1 MIRGWGIKTL
11 TKRRVRALSKK
22 LLLVMLLALAA
33 CAQPGERPA
42 SQAPTPIAEVTAEP
56 SVVPT
61 QAPTMTPVVETPTPQ
76 DIRLRVVDSTTK
88 VRTRCW
94 DLFGERFLPVCGA
107 VYSVTVRATAKTAG
121 TVVIEWDA
129 ELKTY
134 DSCCGDRTLN
144 TFLRKMNPPKIIAG
158 KPEFTLVNKWDGYAV
173 EKSPSI
179 DNYYIP
185 TGLTSGTF
193 VYWKLDKGEAETVT
207 FSIVFD
213 NGGGG
218 YMNFPYPWKVK
229 VWGDGS
235 LLASFTQASKD

>member
-1 MIRGWGIKTL
+1 MIF
-11 TKRRVRALSKK
+11 ALS
-22 LLLVMLLALAA
+22 A

-42 SQAPTPIAEVTAEP
+42 SQAPTPIAEVTAEL
-56 SVVPT
+56 SVIPT
-61 QAPTMTPVVETPTPQ
+61 QESIVTPVVETPTPQ

-94 DLFGERFLPVCGA
+94 DLFGEKFLPVCGA
-107 VYSVTVRATAKTAG
+107 VYSLTVTATAKTAG

-144 TFLRKMNPPKIIAG
+144 TFLRRMNPPKIVAG

-193 VYWKLDKGEAETVT
+193 VHWKLDKGEAETVT

-229 VWGDGS
+229 VWGDGR
-235 LLASFTQASKD
+235 LLASYTQASKD